1 MLLLILL
8 ISFACTFI
16 YFAKSV
22 TESSVSSTTVPHI
35 DIEADSLNTEAMKK
49 EQEYVL
55 KIALKVVVGR
65 I

>member
-1 MLLLILL
+1 MVFLLLILL

-22 TESSVSSTTVPHI
+22 TVEPSVSSAVPHF
-35 DIEADSLNTEAMKK
+35 DFEAESQKTEAMTK

-55 KIALKVVVGR
+55 IKLL
-65 I
+65 

>member
-1 MLLLILL
+1 MFLLLILL

-22 TESSVSSTTVPHI
+22 PEPSVSSATTVPHF
-35 DIEADSLNTEAMKK
+35 DFEAESQKKEAMTK

-55 KIALKVVVGR
+55 KRLL
-65 I
+65 

>member
-1 MLLLILL
+1 MVFLLLMLL

-22 TESSVSSTTVPHI
+22 TESSVPSSTVPHI
-35 DIEADSLNTEAMKK
+35 DIEAESSEALKK

-55 KIALKVVVGR
+55 IRLL
-65 I
+65 